1 MIRPG
6 SLSPVEQG
14 LVGTW
19 DVQRS
24 LGPSNKAALVFEADR
39 KLRLVDGT
47 LLGQW
52 RVSGSELVL
61 KYANN
66 SYLGEVYSMLSR
78 ANRDDYELIIDP
90 SGNRFTI
97 KQQLGAYEAVLTRS
111 SAECPVRHS
120 SPRRL

>member
-1 MIRPG
+1 M
-6 SLSPVEQG
+6 
-14 LVGTW
+14 
-19 DVQRS
+19 
-24 LGPSNKAALVFEADR
+24 FEADR

-111 SAECPVRHS
+111 SAE
-120 SPRRL
+120 